1 MSERGLALWLLAI
14 LLAMLLVLSWFFER
28 MYA

>member
-14 LLAMLLVLSWFFER
+14 LLAMLLVLSWFSER

>member
-14 LLAMLLVLSWFFER
+14 LLAMLLVLSGFFER